1 MRSHYSLFDFP
12 KRMSIT
18 LGLLILIGI
27 FDGIPI
33 SGVDYPLLRYS
44 FIEGAQSHLLPL
56 SGSHMGMFYLG
67 NSPYTS
73 VSIIIQLI
81 SPLIPRLERLQKKR
95 SCLRKNSSGYFKA

>member
-1 MRSHYSLFDFP
+1 MRARYNLFDFP
-12 KRMSIT
+12 KRVSIT

-44 FIEGAQSHLLPL
+44 FIEGAQSNLIPL
-56 SGSHMGMFYLG
+56 NSSHMGMFYLG

-95 SCLRKNSSGYFKA
+95 SRLWENSSSYFKT